1 MAQKGID
8 STDNRSRAKAAV
20 AIIAAVVFALLTL
33 SAGVYELSRGGA
45 ILKGGA
51 PALEEQAATLKNSVL
66 SGMFGASGNPDVI
79 IGREGWLYYAPTL
92 DDYLGS
98 GGLTD
103 AELDTVARRLAEV
116 RKYCAAHGAEFI
128 FVCVPNKNTVY
139 PDYMPAYLRSA
150 RCTDT
155 NLSRLLPRLAG
166 AGIEAPDLAG
176 SMSQAECSSGSAVLY
191 YKTDTHWNARGAA
204 VCVDWLLDKLDVG
217 GDRYAALT
225 AANILMRG
233 GDLYKLLYPAAEGID
248 SDVWFDVTPMYSYGE
263 PPQSMMDMDIVTD
276 NPAAEGRILVFRD
289 SFGSALVPLLSERFG
304 HARYLRGDAPYDFTK
319 VLTEQPD
326 TVILVLAER
335 NLCRLLECGFNGV
348 NI

>member
-1 MAQKGID
+1 MARERID
-8 STDNRSRAKAAV
+8 STVNRSRAKSAA

-45 ILKGGA
+45 FLKGGT

-66 SGMFGASGNPDVI
+66 SGLFGASGNPDVI
-79 IGREGWLYYAPTL
+79 IGREGWLFYAPTL
-92 DDYLGS
+92 NDYLGS

-103 AELDTVARRLAEV
+103 AELDAIARRLAEV
-116 RKYCAAHGAEFI
+116 RDYCAAQGAEFI

-139 PDYMPAYLRSA
+139 PEYMPAYLRAA
-150 RCTDT
+150 RSSDT
-155 NLSRLLPRLAG
+155 NLNRLLPLLAQ
-166 AGIEAPDLAG
+166 AGVEAPDLPG
-176 SMSQAECSSGSAVLY
+176 LMSQAEYSSGSAALY

-204 VCVDWLLDKLDVG
+204 VCVDWLLDKLDVS
-217 GDRYAALT
+217 GDRYAART
-225 AANILMRG
+225 EKRYFRSG

-289 SFGSALVPLLSERFG
+289 SFGSALVPLLSDRFG

-319 VLTEQPD
+319 VVSEQPD

>member
-1 MAQKGID
+1 MARKGTE
-8 STDNRSRAKAAV
+8 SKVNRSRAKAAA
-20 AIIAAVVFALLTL
+20 AIIATVVFALLTL
-33 SAGVYELSRGGA
+33 SASVYELSRGGA
-45 ILKGGA
+45 ILKGGT

-66 SGMFGASGNPDVI
+66 SGLFHASGNPDVI
-79 IGREGWLYYAPTL
+79 VGREGWLFYAPTL
-92 DDYLGS
+92 NDYLGS

-103 AELDTVARRLAEV
+103 AELDAVARRLAAV
-116 RKYCAAHGAEFI
+116 RDYCAAQGAEFI

-139 PDYMPAYLRSA
+139 PEYMPAYLRAA
-150 RCTDT
+150 RSSDT
-155 NLSRLLPRLAG
+155 NLNRLLPLLAG
-166 AGIEAPDLAG
+166 AGVEAPDLPG
-176 SMSQAECSSGSAVLY
+176 LMSQAEYSSGSAALY

-204 VCVDWLLDKLDVG
+204 VCVDWLLDKLDVS
-217 GDRYAALT
+217 GDRYASRT
-225 AANILMRG
+225 EKRYFRSG

-319 VLTEQPD
+319 VESEQPD
-326 TVILVLAER
+326 AVILVLAER
-335 NLCRLLECGFNGV
+335 NLRRLLECGFNGV